1 MENLKDAL
9 EYVVDLKDN
18 EEKIVRSFEQS
29 GKEYYDAK
37 AHDLRELDPR
47 RYPKPLE
54 LSSLTSLV
62 EYVRKQ
68 LDDTGEYANLII
80 HVTDHDTVE
89 VKTELDDESKRR
101 TLAVAKAIIPNI
113 PFGRYQDVEQ
123 FNIMLQSAFID
134 NGDSNLLLQFAS
146 AIKID
151 KGAEIADNGVSQTT
165 TIKSGVSSLAQAKT
179 PNPVTLKPYRTFFE
193 VDQPESKFVFRIN
206 DAPGCALFEADGG
219 IWRAAAKENIHKYL
233 HNNLI
238 VEQEGNAADNITILA

>member
-1 MENLKDAL
+1 MENLKEAL

-18 EEKIVRSFEQS
+18 EEKIVSSFD

-47 RYPKPLE
+47 RYPEPLK

-80 HVTDHDTVE
+80 HVTDHDSVE

-101 TLAVAKAIIPNI
+101 TLAVVKAIIPAIN
-113 PFGRYQDVEQ
+113 FGRYVDLET
-123 FNIMLQSAFID
+123 FNIMMQSNFIP
-134 NGDSNLLLQFAS
+134 NVDSEVVLNYAS

-151 KGAEIADNGVSQTT
+151 KGAEIADNGISQVT
-165 TIKSGVSSLAQAKT
+165 TIKTGVSTLQLAKA
-179 PNPVTLKPYRTFFE
+179 PNPVTLKPYRTFQE

-206 DAPGCALFEADGG
+206 EAPGCALFEADGG
-219 IWRAAAKENIHKYL
+219 IWIAAAKANIAEYL

-238 VEQEGNAADNITILA
+238 VEQGDKAVDNITILA

>member
-18 EEKIVRSFEQS
+18 EEKIVRSIEQS

-37 AHDLRELDPR
+37 AHDLHELDPR

-68 LDDTGEYANLII
+68 LDQTNLYVNLII
-80 HVTDHDTVE
+80 HVTNHDTVE
-89 VKTELDDESKRR
+89 VKSELDDEKRR
-101 TLAVAKAIIPNI
+101 ETLAVAKAIIPNI

-123 FNIMLQSAFID
+123 FNIMLQSSFID
-134 NGDSNLLLQFAS
+134 NGDSDLLLQFAS

-151 KGAEIADNGVSQTT
+151 KGAEIADNGVS
-165 TIKSGVSSLAQAKT
+165 
-179 PNPVTLKPYRTFFE
+179 
-193 VDQPESKFVFRIN
+193 
-206 DAPGCALFEADGG
+206 
-219 IWRAAAKENIHKYL
+219 
-233 HNNLI
+233 
-238 VEQEGNAADNITILA
+238 

>member
-206 DAPGCALFEADGG
+206 DNPGCALFEADGG
-219 IWRAAAKENIHKYL
+219 IWRAEAKALIAEYL

-238 VEQEGNAADNITILA
+238 VEQGAEAVKNITILA

>member
-18 EEKIVRSFEQS
+18 EQKIVRSYS
-29 GKEYYDAK
+29 GDGKEYYDAK

-68 LDDTGEYANLII
+68 LDYTGEYANLII

-101 TLAVAKAIIPNI
+101 TLAVVKAIIPAIN
-113 PFGRYQDVEQ
+113 FGRYVDVET
-123 FNIMLQSAFID
+123 FNIMMQSNFIP
-134 NGDSNLLLQFAS
+134 NVDSEVVLNYAS

-151 KGAEIADNGVSQTT
+151 KGAEIADNGISQVT
-165 TIKSGVSSLAQAKT
+165 TIKTGVSTLQLAKA
-179 PNPVTLKPYRTFFE
+179 PNPVTLKPYRTFQE

-219 IWRAAAKENIHKYL
+219 IWIAAAKANIAEYL

-238 VEQEGNAADNITILA
+238 VEQGENAAENITILA

>member
-37 AHDLRELDPR
+37 AHDLRELEPR
-47 RYPKPLE
+47 RYPEPLK

-123 FNIMLQSAFID
+123 FNIMLQSSFID
-134 NGDSNLLLQFAS
+134 NGDSDLLLQFAS

-219 IWRAAAKENIHKYL
+219 IWRAAAKENIHEYL

>member
-37 AHDLRELDPR
+37 AHDLRELEPR
-47 RYPKPLE
+47 RYPEPLK

-219 IWRAAAKENIHKYL
+219 IWRAAAKENIHEYL

>member
-18 EEKIVRSFEQS
+18 EEKIVRSFED
-29 GKEYYDAK
+29 KEYYDAK

-101 TLAVAKAIIPNI
+101 TLAVVKAIIPAIN
-113 PFGRYQDVEQ
+113 FGRYVDVET
-123 FNIMLQSAFID
+123 FNIMMQSNFIP
-134 NGDSNLLLQFAS
+134 NGDSEVVLNYAS

-151 KGAEIADNGVSQTT
+151 KGAEIADNGVSQVT
-165 TIKSGVSSLAQAKT
+165 TIKTGVSTLQLAKA
-179 PNPVTLKPYRTFFE
+179 PNPVTLKPYRTFQE

-219 IWRAAAKENIHKYL
+219 IWIAAAKANIAEYL

-238 VEQEGNAADNITILA
+238 VEQGENAAENITILA

>member
-219 IWRAAAKENIHKYL
+219 IWRAAAKENIHEYL

>member
-1 MENLKDAL
+1 MENLKEAL

-18 EEKIVRSFEQS
+18 EQKIIRNYSSE

-37 AHDLRELDPR
+37 AHDLHELDPR

-68 LDDTGEYANLII
+68 LDQTNLYVNLII
-80 HVTDHDTVE
+80 HVTNHDTVE
-89 VKTELDDESKRR
+89 VKSELDDEKRR
-101 TLAVAKAIIPNI
+101 ETLAVAKAIIPAIN
-113 PFGRYQDVEQ
+113 FGRYVDVET
-123 FNIMLQSAFID
+123 FNIMMQSNFIP
-134 NGDSNLLLQFAS
+134 NVDSEVVLNYAS

-151 KGAEIADNGVSQTT
+151 KGAEISDNGISQVT
-165 TIKSGVSSLAQAKT
+165 TIKTGVSTLQLAKA
-179 PNPVTLKPYRTFFE
+179 PNPVTLKPYRTFQE

-219 IWRAAAKENIHKYL
+219 IWIAAAKANIAEYL

-238 VEQEGNAADNITILA
+238 VEQGENADENITILA

>member
-1 MENLKDAL
+1 MENLKEAL

-18 EEKIVRSFEQS
+18 EQKIVRSYS
-29 GKEYYDAK
+29 GDGKEYYDAK

-123 FNIMLQSAFID
+123 FNIMLQSSFID

-219 IWRAAAKENIHKYL
+219 IWRAAAKENIHEYL

-238 VEQEGNAADNITILA
+238 VEQGEHAAENITILA

>member
-18 EEKIVRSFEQS
+18 EEKIVRSFED
-29 GKEYYDAK
+29 KEYYDAK

-101 TLAVAKAIIPNI
+101 TLAVVKAIIPAIN
-113 PFGRYQDVEQ
+113 FGRYVDVET
-123 FNIMLQSAFID
+123 FNIMMQSNFIP
-134 NGDSNLLLQFAS
+134 NVDSEVVLNYAS

-151 KGAEIADNGVSQTT
+151 KGAEIADNGISQVT
-165 TIKSGVSSLAQAKT
+165 TIKTGVSTLQLAKA
-179 PNPVTLKPYRTFFE
+179 PNPVTLKPYRTFQE

-219 IWRAAAKENIHKYL
+219 IWIAAAKANIAEYL

-238 VEQEGNAADNITILA
+238 VEQGENAAENITILA

>member
-1 MENLKDAL
+1 MENLKYAL

-37 AHDLRELDPR
+37 AHDLRELEPR
-47 RYPKPLE
+47 RYPEPLK

-219 IWRAAAKENIHKYL
+219 TWRAAAKENIHEYL

>member
-1 MENLKDAL
+1 MENLKEAL

-18 EEKIVRSFEQS
+18 EEKIVKSWED
-29 GKEYYDAK
+29 KEYYDAK

-47 RYPKPLE
+47 RYPQPLQ

-62 EYVRKQ
+62 EYIRKQ
-68 LDDTGEYANLII
+68 LDDTGEFANLII

-101 TLAVAKAIIPNI
+101 TLAVAKAIIPVIN
-113 PFGRYQDVEQ
+113 FGRYVDLET
-123 FNIMLQSAFID
+123 FNIMMQSNFIP
-134 NGDSNLLLQFAS
+134 NGDSEVVLNYAS

-151 KGAEIADNGVSQTT
+151 KGAEIADNGVSQVT
-165 TIKSGVSSLAQAKT
+165 TIKTGVSTLQLAKA
-179 PNPVTLKPYRTFFE
+179 PNPVTLKPYRTFQE

-206 DAPGCALFEADGG
+206 DTPGCALFEADGG
-219 IWRAAAKENIHKYL
+219 IWIAAAKAGIAEYL

-238 VEQEGNAADNITILA
+238 VEQGDKAVDNVTILA

>member
-37 AHDLRELDPR
+37 AHDLRELEPR
-47 RYPKPLE
+47 RYPEPLK

-68 LDDTGEYANLII
+68 MDDTGEYANLII

-219 IWRAAAKENIHKYL
+219 IWRAAAKENIHEYL

>member
-1 MENLKDAL
+1 MENLKEAL

-18 EEKIVRSFEQS
+18 EQKIIRNYSGE

-37 AHDLRELDPR
+37 AHDLHELDPR

-68 LDDTGEYANLII
+68 LDQTNLYVNLII
-80 HVTDHDTVE
+80 HVTNHDTVE
-89 VKTELDDESKRR
+89 VKSELDDEKRR
-101 TLAVAKAIIPNI
+101 ETLAVAKAIIPNI

-123 FNIMLQSAFID
+123 FNIMLQSSFID
-134 NGDSNLLLQFAS
+134 NGDSDLLLQFAS

-219 IWRAAAKENIHKYL
+219 IWKAAAKANIAEYL
-233 HNNLI
+233 NNNLI
-238 VEQEGNAADNITILA
+238 VEQGENAVENITILA